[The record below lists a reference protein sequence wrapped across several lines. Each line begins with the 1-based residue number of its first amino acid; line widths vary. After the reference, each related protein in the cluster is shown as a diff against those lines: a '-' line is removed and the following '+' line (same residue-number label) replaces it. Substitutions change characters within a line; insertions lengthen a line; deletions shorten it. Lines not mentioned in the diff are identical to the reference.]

1 MVVHTADY
9 PSVLDELTRHGALSA
24 STRHRL
30 ARDAFAEVA
39 AYDAAIARW
48 FHLDTVDDEVLPD
61 RIGLDLERV
70 QVLRYGENP
79 HQRAALYRGPG
90 GGGWPERAV
99 HHQGK
104 DLSYLN
110 LLDADAAWRLVHRF
124 DEPAAVVVKHAG
136 PCGVAVADD
145 VEAAYVAA
153 HGCDPMSAFG
163 GVVAVNRPVT
173 VGMAKALVRVFTEVL
188 IAPSIDAA
196 ATAVL
201 AARPDLRVL
210 SAPAPT
216 AHQLE
221 VRPLDTAFLVQEVD
235 PVAIDRSAWHVVS
248 ARQPTPEEW
257 AALEFAWNVCASVSS
272 NAVVVARDGRAVGI
286 GGGQPNRVDAARL
299 AIGRAGTAAVGAVC
313 ASDGFFPFPD
323 AVDELATAGVT
334 AVVQP
339 GGSIRDA
346 EVVAAADRLG
356 LAMVVTGE
364 RHFRH

>member
-1 MVVHTADY
+1 M
-9 PSVLDELTRHGALSA
+9 P
-24 STRHRL
+24 RL
-30 ARDAFAEVA
+30 EVRVPPLA
-39 AYDAAIARW
+39 
-48 FHLDTVDDEVLPD
+48 
-61 RIGLDLERV
+61 GL
-70 QVLRYGENP
+70 
-79 HQRAALYRGPG
+79 H
-90 GGGWPERAV
+90 V
-99 HHQGK
+99 HHHVP
-104 DLSYLN
+104 
-110 LLDADAAWRLVHRF
+110 LLHPQDPH
-124 DEPAAVVVKHAG
+124 EPG
-136 PCGVAVADD
+136 
-145 VEAAYVAA
+145 
-153 HGCDPMSAFG
+153 AFG

-346 EVVAAADRLG
+346 VVAAAADRLG